1 MKFTKINIGFIVF
14 FICGLVVFALHTLRE
29 EAAKDTKDL
38 ISMGNQLVSLIPLYP
53 IDQLKDPQG
62 HFLLRTLVE
71 YDSGKRIVYLFI
83 HDKNGAL
90 ISSLTPDHLLSLIPE
105 SVKVVS
111 VSTVR
116 LIHQTYKLGG
126 SGEKI
131 YEFAKP
137 IFKGPERAGAV
148 RLGLRLRKQQYV
160 STERLS
166 LLALVAFFI
175 ISAMVLSYYGVTL
188 ALKPLRN
195 MSQNIQN
202 VYGDNAPDLEISS
215 NTTPIAPMVENLEA
229 SLAQICE
236 RLSLIDKDNIS
247 LASKLGVATFE
258 KNQIMKI
265 LDSTNFGIVITD
277 SQDNISHINEYML
290 KLIQKKSTDAL
301 DRPLDEVLGHEEI
314 ASFLE
319 RDDTLEQTGS
329 AVHIDTTF
337 PEFAPGEI
345 YRVTALYLLD
355 DENSPIGRM
364 ISLNNIS
371 AEKMAEDAQQNFI
384 AHVAH
389 ELMTPLTNIRSYSE
403 MLMDGEVDDLDMQ
416 KEFYNTINDQTTRL
430 TGLIKNLLDLSKMEM
445 GSLTI
450 TKGRVKTDWF
460 VEDCLSSIEASAQD
474 KNITVEKNLPDL
486 FPTLMADKNLLKAA
500 IINMLGN
507 ALKYT
512 PENGKISFAIS
523 EENKTVIFDVIDT
536 GYGISEE
543 ELPKVFEKFFRSEN
557 PQVSEQGGAGLG
569 LAITNEIVRL
579 HGGEIEV
586 KSELGKGSHFAIK
599 IPKEEYYLG
608 KE

>member
-1 MKFTKINIGFIVF
+1 MKLTKIAIGFIAF
-14 FICGLVVFALHTLRE
+14 IICGLAIFTLHTLRG
-29 EAAKDTKDL
+29 EATKDTKDL
-38 ISMGNQLVSLIPLYP
+38 ISTGNQLVSLIPLYP
-53 IDQLKDPQG
+53 IAQFKDSKG
-62 HFLLRTLVE
+62 HYLLRTLIE
-71 YDSGKRIVYLFI
+71 YDTDKHIVYLFV

-90 ISSLTPDHLLSLIPE
+90 IASLAPHDLLSLIPE
-105 SVKVVS
+105 SVKVIS
-111 VSTVR
+111 VNTVR

-126 SGEKI
+126 SGELI

-137 IFKGPERAGAV
+137 IFVGPERAGAV
-148 RLGLRLRKQQYV
+148 RLGLRLQKTQYV
-160 STERLS
+160 SMERLS

-175 ISAMVLSYYGVTL
+175 ISAMLLSYYGVML

-195 MSQNIQN
+195 ISQNIQN
-202 VYGDNAPDLEISS
+202 AYGDNASDLKISS
-215 NTTPIAPMVENLEA
+215 KTTPIAPMVENLEA
-229 SLAQICE
+229 SMAQIGE
-236 RLSLIDKDNIS
+236 RLSLIEKDNIN

-265 LDSTNFGIVITD
+265 LDSISFGIVITD
-277 SQDNISHINEYML
+277 LQDNISHINEYML
-290 KLIQKKSTDAL
+290 KLLRKNSADAL
-301 DRPLDEVLGHEEI
+301 DRPLDEVLVHEEI
-314 ASFLE
+314 TSFLA
-319 RDDTLEQTGS
+319 RDEALEQTGS

-337 PEFAPGEI
+337 PELAPGELF
-345 YRVTALYLLD
+345 RVTALYLLD

-371 AEKMAEDAQQNFI
+371 TEKMAEDAQQNFI

-416 KEFYNTINDQTTRL
+416 KEFYNTINEQTTRL
-430 TGLIKNLLDLSKMEM
+430 AGLIKNLLNLSKMEM

-450 TKGRVKTDWF
+450 AKGLVKTDWF

-486 FPTLMADKNLLKAA
+486 FPTLMADKDLLKAA
-500 IINMLGN
+500 VINILGN

-512 PENGKISFAIS
+512 PENGTISFAIS

-543 ELPKVFEKFFRSEN
+543 EIPRLFEKFFRSEN
-557 PQVSEQGGAGLG
+557 PQVTEQTGSGLG
-569 LAITNEIVRL
+569 LAITSEIVNL

-586 KSELGKGSHFAIK
+586 KSELGKGTHFAIK
-599 IPKEEYYLG
+599 IPKEEYYVG
-608 KE
+608 QE

>member
-1 MKFTKINIGFIVF
+1 
-14 FICGLVVFALHTLRE
+14 
-29 EAAKDTKDL
+29 
-38 ISMGNQLVSLIPLYP
+38 
-53 IDQLKDPQG
+53 
-62 HFLLRTLVE
+62 
-71 YDSGKRIVYLFI
+71 
-83 HDKNGAL
+83 
-90 ISSLTPDHLLSLIPE
+90 
-105 SVKVVS
+105 
-111 VSTVR
+111 
-116 LIHQTYKLGG
+116 
-126 SGEKI
+126 
-131 YEFAKP
+131 
-137 IFKGPERAGAV
+137 
-148 RLGLRLRKQQYV
+148 
-160 STERLS
+160 
-166 LLALVAFFI
+166 
-175 ISAMVLSYYGVTL
+175 
-188 ALKPLRN
+188 
-195 MSQNIQN
+195 
-202 VYGDNAPDLEISS
+202 
-215 NTTPIAPMVENLEA
+215 
-229 SLAQICE
+229 
-236 RLSLIDKDNIS
+236 
-247 LASKLGVATFE
+247 
-258 KNQIMKI
+258 MKI

-337 PEFAPGEI
+337 PEFAPGES

-403 MLMDGEVDDLDMQ
+403 MLMDGEIDDLDMQ
-416 KEFYNTINDQTTRL
+416 KEFYNTINEQTTRL
-430 TGLIKNLLDLSKMEM
+430 AGLIKNLLNLSKMEV

-450 TKGRVKTDWF
+450 TKGLVKTDWF

-500 IINMLGN
+500 VINILGN

-569 LAITNEIVRL
+569 LAITNEIVHL

-586 KSELGKGSHFAIK
+586 KSELGKGSNFSFT
-599 IPKEEYYLG
+599 IPLQ
-608 KE
+608 

>member
-1 MKFTKINIGFIVF
+1 MKLTKTAIGLIAFI
-14 FICGLVVFALHTLRE
+14 ICGLTIFTLYTLRE
-29 EAAKDTKDL
+29 EAAKDIKDL
-38 ISMGNQLVSLIPLYP
+38 ISKGNQLVSLIPLYP
-53 IDQLKDPQG
+53 IDQFKDSKG
-62 HFLLRTLVE
+62 DFLLRTLIE
-71 YDSGKRIVYLFI
+71 YDADKHIVYLFV

-90 ISSLTPDHLLSLIPE
+90 ITSMVPSHLPSLIPE
-105 SVKVVS
+105 SVKVIS
-111 VSTVR
+111 SNTVQ

-131 YEFAKP
+131 FEFAKP
-137 IFKGPERAGAV
+137 IFEGPERVGAV
-148 RLGLRLRKQQYV
+148 RLGLRLQKTQYV
-160 STERLS
+160 SMKRLS
-166 LLALVAFFI
+166 LLSLVAFFI
-175 ISAMVLSYYGVTL
+175 IAAMLLSYYAVML

-195 MSQNIQN
+195 ISQDIRNLF
-202 VYGDNAPDLEISS
+202 GDNEPDPKRIS

-229 SLAQICE
+229 SLAQIGE
-236 RLSLIDKDNIS
+236 RLSVIEKDNIN

-265 LDSTNFGIVITD
+265 LDSINFGIVITD
-277 SQDNISHINEYML
+277 LQDNISHINEYML
-290 KLIQKKSTDAL
+290 KLIQKNSADAL
-301 DRPLDEVLGHEEI
+301 DRPLDEVLVHEEI
-314 ASFLE
+314 ASFLA
-319 RDDTLEQTGS
+319 RDDALEQTGS

-337 PEFAPGEI
+337 PELAPGEL

-416 KEFYNTINDQTTRL
+416 KEFYNTINEQTTRL
-430 TGLIKNLLDLSKMEM
+430 AGLIKNLLNLSKMEM

-450 TKGRVKTDWF
+450 TKGLVKTDWF

-474 KNITVEKNLPDL
+474 KNITVEKNLPDI
-486 FPTLMADKNLLKAA
+486 FPTLMADKELLKAA
-500 IINMLGN
+500 VINILGN

-512 PENGKISFAIS
+512 PENGKISFTIS

-536 GYGISEE
+536 GYGISAE
-543 ELPKVFEKFFRSEN
+543 ELPNVFKKFFRSEN
-557 PQVSEQGGAGLG
+557 PQVTEQMGSGLG
-569 LAITNEIVRL
+569 LAITNEIVHL

-586 KSELGKGSHFAIK
+586 KSELGKGTHFAIK
-599 IPKEEYYLG
+599 IPKEEYYVG